1 MRASPPPSRHR
12 AHHCNVHA
20 SPRQIS
26 THGSLAQSHQNRTS
40 ASPPSPLT
48 QADADLKRRRLQRGR
63 DASGAVVAHP
73 NWAGFS
79 PREPCIAEEGTPQ
92 RCPQRGKRRSG
103 SPSPLPLTRVSV
115 KAFARR
121 NPDLQHTRPK
131 TAAHPHHLRNSL
143 ARNKPGEAKN
153 ATMMPQAS
161 TKAGDTSA
169 DLPTPPPR

>member
-1 MRASPPPSRHR
+1 MRASPPLSRHR
-12 AHHCNVHA
+12 VHHCNLHA
-20 SPRQIS
+20 SPRQTS
-26 THGSLAQSHQNRTS
+26 THGSSAQSHRHRTS
-40 ASPPSPLT
+40 ASPPSPLS
-48 QADADLKRRRLQRGR
+48 QADADLKGRRLQRGR

-79 PREPCIAEEGTPQ
+79 PREPCVAEGTPQ
-92 RCPQRGKRRSG
+92 RCPQRGKRSSR

-115 KAFARR
+115 KAFAQR

-143 ARNKPGEAKN
+143 AGKKPVEAKN
-153 ATMMPQAS
+153 ATKTPQAS